1 MAGADKRGNVLEKK
15 TIAAEE
21 VQKHLTSAALAADE
35 KKAGDVTVLDLRGLA
50 SFTDYFLIC
59 HGRSDRQNQAIAD
72 QVVDRLRDVKLRPL
86 SMEGYRLAEW
96 ILIDYGDFVVHVFTE
111 SRRVFYGL
119 ERLWSDAPVI
129 TPPLSGESGEEAS

>member
-1 MAGADKRGNVLEKK
+1 VLEKK
-15 TIAAEE
+15 TTTAEK
-21 VQKHLTSAALAADE
+21 VNMHLTSAALAADE
-35 KKAGDVTVLDLRGLA
+35 KKAGDVTMLDLRGLA

-72 QVVDRLRDVKLRPL
+72 EVMDRLKDEKLRPL
-86 SMEGYRLAEW
+86 SVEGYRLAEW
-96 ILIDYGDFVVHVFTE
+96 ILIDYGVFVVHVFSE

-129 TPPLSGESGEEAS
+129 TPPLSGGNGEEAS